1 MNLYRVRY
9 ICGPQDAL
17 KAGPEQIVQA
27 ADADQALR
35 AKSAWPIERSMDR
48 NTAWAKN
55 PGTSL
60 YHVEAWEASL
70 VETTARS

>member
-9 ICGPQDAL
+9 IHGSQDAL
-17 KAGPEQIVQA
+17 KAGPEELVRA
-27 ADADQALR
+27 TDVDQALR
-35 AKSAWPIERSMDR
+35 TKSAWPIERSMDR

-70 VETTARS
+70 AEPAPRA